1 MAMDIHYIIV
11 DYSMQ
16 YEHLYLQCWCLV
28 CRSRLAMVARMA
40 GAGPGLEAGLQPS
53 PRHTQWYTITWAGGH

>member
-28 CRSRLAMVARMA
+28 WRSRMAMVARMA

-53 PRHTQWYTITWAGGH
+53 PRHTQWYTIT